1 MHRLLTGL
9 FVVFAFL
16 SCRSVHPVEYP
27 VDALVPKERALLWK
41 IQGNGLKKPSYLFGT
56 IHLIP
61 KADLVFSEYVV
72 SAIGSVDY
80 IVFEIDMKE
89 MTNFRTQLSLL
100 TKSMMPGGMTLAQL
114 LSEED
119 YAFVRTSFEQSGLP
133 WAMVERLKPMFSAS
147 LLSDGEK
154 GPVMGN
160 TQLTSVEMEIWK
172 LAKKRKLPSAGLET
186 AAYQMSVFDSI
197 PYAFQARLLVET
209 LRGGQ
214 VGADDFASLVS
225 MYQQQDIDAMQRTIS
240 DSGAASAL
248 YEDVLLF
255 QRNRNWIPVMRD
267 IMRRQP
273 AFFAV
278 GAGHLGGA
286 SGVIALLRK
295 EGFSVE
301 PIHPLE

>member
-1 MHRLLTGL
+1 MNRLLIGL
-9 FVVFAFL
+9 FVVVACL
-16 SCRSVHPVEYP
+16 SCRSVRPVEYP
-27 VDALVPKERALLWK
+27 VDELVPKARALLWK
-41 IQGNGLKKPSYLFGT
+41 IQGNGLRKPSYLFGT

-61 KADLVFSEYVV
+61 KSDLVFSEYVI
-72 SAIGSVDY
+72 SAVGAVDY

-100 TKSMMPGGMTLAQL
+100 TKSMMPAGMTLAQL
-114 LSEED
+114 LSDED
-119 YAFVRTSFEQSGLP
+119 YAFVRSSFEQSGLP
-133 WAMVERLKPMFSAS
+133 WGIVERLKPMFSAS
-147 LLSDGEK
+147 LLSDGDK
-154 GPVMGN
+154 GAVMGN

-197 PYAFQARLLVET
+197 PYAFQAQLLLET

-214 VGADDFASLVS
+214 AGADDFASLVS
-225 MYQQQDIDAMQRTIS
+225 LYKQQDIDAMQRTIS

-273 AFFAV
+273 SFFAV
-278 GAGHLGGA
+278 GAGHLGGP
-286 SGVIALLRK
+286 SGVIALLR
-295 EGFSVE
+295 EAGFSVE
-301 PIHPLE
+301 PIHPQE